1 MKIIDILNKMANG
14 ELEDGF
20 KFNFGDT
27 YTYNKN
33 TDSIK
38 DKEGIAIGNIYCI
51 ENILDCKVEVI
62 EEKKEI
68 EELHEYKN
76 IGYSECDIKTNR
88 EKLNEVIRA
97 VNKINKDLEK
107 GQTLNIEIDEETIS
121 NAIKKA
127 RNYLEREEEQNGRN
141 KKH

>member
-107 GQTLNIEIDEETIS
+107 GQTLNIEIDEETIN
-121 NAIKKA
+121 NAIKRA
-127 RNYLEREEEQNGRN
+127 RNYLEKEE
-141 KKH
+141 K

>member
-1 MKIIDILNKMANG
+1 MKIIDILNKKANR

-20 KFNFGDT
+20 KFNFGET

-88 EKLNEVIRA
+88 EKLNEVIRV

-107 GQTLNIEIDEETIS
+107 GQTLNIEIDEETI
-121 NAIKKA
+121 NKAIKRA
-127 RNYLEREEEQNGRN
+127 RNYLEKEE
-141 KKH
+141 K

>member
-121 NAIKKA
+121 NANKKA
-127 RNYLEREEEQNGRN
+127 RNYLEREE
-141 KKH
+141 K

>member
-127 RNYLEREEEQNGRN
+127 RDYLEREE
-141 KKH
+141 K

>member
-68 EELHEYKN
+68 EELKADAYTSPATLNK
-76 IGYSECDIKTNR
+76 I
-88 EKLNEVIRA
+88 NEVIRA
-97 VNKINKDLEK
+97 VNKINK
-107 GQTLNIEIDEETIS
+107 
-121 NAIKKA
+121 
-127 RNYLEREEEQNGRN
+127 EREE
-141 KKH
+141 K

>member
-1 MKIIDILNKMANG
+1 MKIIDILNKKANR

-20 KFNFGDT
+20 KFNFGET

-62 EEKKEI
+62 EEKKKI

-76 IGYSECDIKTNR
+76 IGYSESDIKRLRKRTN
-88 EKLNEVIRA
+88 
-97 VNKINKDLEK
+97 
-107 GQTLNIEIDEETIS
+107 T
-121 NAIKKA
+121 
-127 RNYLEREEEQNGRN
+127 
-141 KKH
+141 

>member
-1 MKIIDILNKMANG
+1 MKIIDILNKKANR

-20 KFNFGDT
+20 KFNFGET
-27 YTYNKN
+27 YTYNKD
-33 TDSIK
+33 TDSIR

-51 ENILDCKVEVI
+51 ENILDCEVEVI
-62 EEKKEI
+62 EENKEI

-107 GQTLNIEIDEETIS
+107 GQTLNIEIDEETIN
-121 NAIKKA
+121 NAIKRA
-127 RNYLEREEEQNGRN
+127 RNYLEKEE
-141 KKH
+141 K

>member
-1 MKIIDILNKMANG
+1 MKIIDILNKKANR

-68 EELHEYKN
+68 EELHEYQN
-76 IGYSECDIKTNR
+76 IGYSKCDIKTNR
-88 EKLNEVIRA
+88 EKINEIIREIK
-97 VNKINKDLEK
+97 KINKKLEE
-107 GQTLNIEIDEETIS
+107 LEPYDIEVSERDIND
-121 NAIKKA
+121 AIKRA
-127 RNYLEREEEQNGRN
+127 RDYLEREE
-141 KKH
+141 K

>member
-62 EEKKEI
+62 EEKKKI

-88 EKLNEVIRA
+88 EKINEVIRA
-97 VNKINKDLEK
+97 VNKINKQLEEIE
-107 GQTLNIEIDEETIS
+107 TEDTDTVERELN
-121 NAIKKA
+121 KMFK
-127 RNYLEREEEQNGRN
+127 EREE
-141 KKH
+141 K

>member
-1 MKIIDILNKMANG
+1 MKIIDILNKKANR

-20 KFNFGDT
+20 KFNFGET

-62 EEKKEI
+62 EEKKKI

-88 EKLNEVIRA
+88 EKLNEVIRV

-127 RNYLEREEEQNGRN
+127 RNYLEREE
-141 KKH
+141 K